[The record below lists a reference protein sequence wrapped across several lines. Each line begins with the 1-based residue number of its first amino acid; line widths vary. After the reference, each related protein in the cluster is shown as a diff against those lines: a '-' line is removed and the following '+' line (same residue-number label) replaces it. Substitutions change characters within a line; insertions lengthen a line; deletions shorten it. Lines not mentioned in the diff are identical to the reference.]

1 MKKITGSQGNLNKD
15 SRVIYFYVAYPYYF
29 PHFTPIAKVFKYQG
43 HRVIFILSEKQNTQN
58 MEYIAKDNKLE
69 YKLGEDFLFD
79 NSADAVF
86 FASPYEKAKKIN
98 AITIFMDHGL
108 GPKFPKSYISSIEYF
123 DIYLTEGTQKYTQLK
138 QLYPNLEYKLEN
150 VGFSKF
156 DGSINFSDKEKK
168 ALLTRY
174 DLDENKKIILYA
186 PTFFPSS
193 IERME
198 DDFPKQFPNCSILVK
213 PHYLSYERDK
223 YSNHVEKFK
232 KWECYE
238 NCTILPLKE
247 YNIVPFLAISDIM
260 ISDESSTMF
269 EFASLNKPVISN
281 QYFKLRWA
289 YHLMPWRLSKRIDSS
304 KARYRKMLD
313 NAYNYEDTLR
323 YVGEAVK
330 DPKKLEEYRLNLS
343 KELSGENDGK
353 VSERI
358 SKVVLDKINSF
369 L

>member
-1 MKKITGSQGNLNKD
+1 MTRVKENFNK
-15 SRVIYFYVAYPYYF
+15 SSYIIYFYVAYPYYF
-29 PHFTPIAKVFKYQG
+29 PHFIPISQVFKRQG
-43 HRVIFILSEKQNTQN
+43 HQVVFVLSEKQNTQN
-58 MEYIAKDNKLE
+58 MEYIAKENKLE
-69 YKLGEDFLFD
+69 YKFGEAFLFD
-79 NSADAVF
+79 KSVDAVF
-86 FASPYEKAKKIN
+86 FGSPYEKAKKVN

-108 GPKFPKSYISSIEYF
+108 GPKFPKSYIACIEYF
-123 DIYLTEGTQKYTQLK
+123 DIYLTEGTQKYNQLK
-138 QLYPNLEYKLEN
+138 RLYPDLEYKVEN

-156 DGSINFSDKEKK
+156 DGVINLSDKERKT
-168 ALLTRY
+168 LLTRY
-174 DLDENKKIILYA
+174 GLNKNKKIILYA

-193 IERME
+193 IERMK
-198 DDFPKQFPNCSILVK
+198 DDFPKHFPNCSILVK

-223 YSNHVEKFK
+223 YRNQLEKFR
-232 KWECYE
+232 KWERYD
-238 NCTILPLKE
+238 NCIILPLEE

-281 QYFKLRWA
+281 QYFKLRWS
-289 YHLMPWRLSKRIDSS
+289 YHLMPWRLSNRIDSS

-323 YVGEAVK
+323 YVREALQN
-330 DPKKLEEYRLNLS
+330 PKKLEGYRLNLS

-358 SKVVLDKINSF
+358 SKVVLDKINS
-369 L
+369 LL